1 MKLRLF
7 IMFALFPFLHATSY
21 SAKLVSCSQ
30 DQIVLKSQDS
40 EFRVS
45 LFNTKI
51 TKEEGW
57 QKTCELLEDATS
69 IRFEIDP
76 SSKIE
81 EPVPVYL
88 FADDKLVQEEL
99 MKQGHAYPMIRNPE
113 YTYEKRLESAYD
125 ATQTMAKPA
134 EVKTKSRPAL
144 VGPLYFGAY
153 CSGCSCCCICCTGA
167 KRSSGLWKKN
177 RQRPKQGKFLRFYIH
192 RCAVLYYNERRKRGN
207 RTWMLSFIYSLS
219 AWSFIL

>member
-1 MKLRLF
+1 MQTIKGDLMKLRLF
-7 IMFALFPFLHATSY
+7 MMFALFPFLHATSY
-21 SAKLVSCSQ
+21 SAKLVSCAQ

-57 QKTCELLEDATS
+57 QETCELLEDAKS
-69 IRFEIDP
+69 IRFEIDS

-134 EVKTKSRPAL
+134 EVKTKSHPAL
-144 VGPLYFGAY
+144 VGPLYFGA
-153 CSGCSCCCICCTGA
+153 A
-167 KRSSGLWKKN
+167 VLLWLLMLLYMLHRRKKK
-177 RQRPKQGKFLRFYIH
+177 QRPVEKEQTEAEAG
-192 RCAVLYYNERRKRGN
+192 
-207 RTWMLSFIYSLS
+207 
-219 AWSFIL
+219 

>member
-1 MKLRLF
+1 MQTIKGDLMKLRLF

-21 SAKLVSCSQ
+21 TAKLVSCNQ
-30 DQIVLKSQDS
+30 DQIILKSQDS
-40 EFRVS
+40 DVKVA

-57 QKTCELLEDATS
+57 KEACGLLEDAKT

-99 MKQGHAYPMIRNPE
+99 MKQGYAYPMIRNPE
-113 YTYEKRLESAYD
+113 YTYEKRLEAAYD

-134 EVKTKSRPAL
+134 EVNTKSRPAL
-144 VGPLYFGAY
+144 VGPLYLAGALL
-153 CSGCSCCCICCTGA
+153 
-167 KRSSGLWKKN
+167 LWSLMALYILYRHRKKQKPV
-177 RQRPKQGKFLRFYIH
+177 QRKQT
-192 RCAVLYYNERRKRGN
+192 E
-207 RTWMLSFIYSLS
+207 TPD
-219 AWSFIL
+219 

>member
-21 SAKLVSCSQ
+21 SAKLVSCSK

-88 FADDKLVQEEL
+88 FADDKLVQEIVRMLLEAIYEPTFSNYSHGFRPNRSCHTAL
-99 MKQGHAYPMIRNPE
+99 LQLQWNFSGGRWFIEGDIKSFFDNINRIWFEQKQ
-113 YTYEKRLESAYD
+113 
-125 ATQTMAKPA
+125 
-134 EVKTKSRPAL
+134 
-144 VGPLYFGAY
+144 
-153 CSGCSCCCICCTGA
+153 
-167 KRSSGLWKKN
+167 
-177 RQRPKQGKFLRFYIH
+177 
-192 RCAVLYYNERRKRGN
+192 
-207 RTWMLSFIYSLS
+207 
-219 AWSFIL
+219 

>member
-144 VGPLYFGAY
+144 VGPLYFGL
-153 CSGCSCCCICCTGA
+153 S
-167 KRSSGLWKKN
+167 L
-177 RQRPKQGKFLRFYIH
+177 IH
-192 RCAVLYYNERRKRGN
+192 
-207 RTWMLSFIYSLS
+207 I
-219 AWSFIL
+219 